1 MPRLSMISRSQV
13 VRLSF
18 NCGLRSMHA
27 RRRAGRRGHNARRAA
42 MRSRRALPSSLV
54 LCTASQRTT
63 VQLAIAEP
71 CVARRGSE
79 LAAERRRR
87 VCVGRPMLERVAQ
100 GVRQDRPWRV
110 CVQERLCRCFR
121 CRRRAVNDGSR
132 NALPEVPSGRR
143 LLATRPQRLVARHP
157 PRILAIGGRLAI
169 GVHLSC
175 GPRRLPRF
183 VGQHRSRLVCLAAAQ
198 D

>member
-1 MPRLSMISRSQV
+1 
-13 VRLSF
+13 
-18 NCGLRSMHA
+18 
-27 RRRAGRRGHNARRAA
+27 

-87 VCVGRPMLERVAQ
+87 VCVGRPMLEHGAQ

-121 CRRRAVNDGSR
+121 FRRRAVNDGSR
-132 NALPEVPSGRR
+132 NALPEVPSDVHDRREQVVKELRLIAPSTAGRKV
-143 LLATRPQRLVARHP
+143 PDLVNE
-157 PRILAIGGRLAI
+157 
-169 GVHLSC
+169 
-175 GPRRLPRF
+175 LPSTC
-183 VGQHRSRLVCLAAAQ
+183 VAQ
-198 D
+198 